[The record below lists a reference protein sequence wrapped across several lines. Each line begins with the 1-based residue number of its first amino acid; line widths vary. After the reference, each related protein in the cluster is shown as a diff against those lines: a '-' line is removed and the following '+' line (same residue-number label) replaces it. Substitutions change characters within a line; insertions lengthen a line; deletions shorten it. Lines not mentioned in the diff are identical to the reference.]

1 MHKLNKML
9 ERLDTIEFLLCCDML
24 IDGERE
30 ILEAER
36 NKLLIKFS
44 EALINEYN

>member
-24 IDGERE
+24 ITGERE

-36 NKLLIKFS
+36 NKLMIKLS

>member
-1 MHKLNKML
+1 MNKLFD
-9 ERLDTIEFLLCCDML
+9 RLDTIEFLLCCDML

-36 NKLLIKFS
+36 NKLMIKLT